1 MRSKQVDRADAVPK
15 LTLERF
21 TPDALCV
28 TKGQLG
34 QASEPAAGS
43 PRSDDPERRPGERAK
58 NDLPGAR
65 SSARQAHVEVPTFRA
80 VASGH
85 AGDAAAIRFV
95 VRGTSS
101 TERALDSGE
110 LRRQLGLK
118 LRAENGCN
126 LVYVMWRLDPK
137 PKLEV
142 SIKRNP
148 GARTAADCGADG
160 YTKVKPL
167 FSTPLPALEDGNE
180 HELRAEIVG
189 DTLIAWI
196 DRQIAW
202 QGWLPAQANELQ
214 GPAGVRSDNLSFD
227 LTGMD
232 VDSRTTA
239 ADPQCRHAAD

>member
-1 MRSKQVDRADAVPK
+1 MPS
-15 LTLERF
+15 T
-21 TPDALCV
+21 LCV
-28 TKGQLG
+28 TKGQL
-34 QASEPAAGS
+34 
-43 PRSDDPERRPGERAK
+43 
-58 NDLPGAR
+58 AR
-65 SSARQAHVEVPTFRA
+65 DARIEVPTFRA
-80 VASGH
+80 VAPGH
-85 AGDAAAIRFV
+85 AGDTASIRFTV
-95 VRGTSS
+95 HGDS
-101 TERALDSGE
+101 TTQRALDSGE

-160 YTKVKPL
+160 YTKIKPL
-167 FSTPLPALEDGNE
+167 FSSPLPTLDDNNE

-189 DTLIAWI
+189 DTLTAWI

-202 QGWLPAQANELQ
+202 QGWLPPEAAELQ

-227 LTGMD
+227 LTEMQI
-232 VDSRTTA
+232 DSRTTA
-239 ADPQCRHAAD
+239 ADPQCRHALD